1 MTEQMKESLLKIAKI
16 LNEAE
21 VTWGVGASL
30 MLHSLGIVEEVN
42 DIDIMVAIKDKDK
55 AVKVLE
61 KIANHIPTPQKDE
74 YETRYFGTF
83 EVDGTD
89 LDVMSGFRI
98 KHSDGVYEFPMDEQ
112 SVVKNEV
119 IDGIRIPYTSLED
132 WLVAYM
138 IMIKRESKVKLITD
152 YFGEEGVAH
161 PELLERALE
170 QDLPEE
176 IRKKINK
183 YL

>member
-1 MTEQMKESLLKIAKI
+1 M
-16 LNEAE
+16 
-21 VTWGVGASL
+21 
-30 MLHSLGIVEEVN
+30 
-42 DIDIMVAIKDKDK
+42 
-55 AVKVLE
+55 
-61 KIANHIPTPQKDE
+61 
-74 YETRYFGTF
+74 
-83 EVDGTD
+83 DGTD

-98 KHSDGVYEFPMDEQ
+98 KHSNGVYEFPMDEQ

-138 IMIKRESKVKLITD
+138 IMIKRESKVKMITD
-152 YFGEEGVAH
+152 YFGEAGVGH
-161 PELLERALE
+161 PKLLERALE

-176 IRKKINK
+176 IRKEINK

>member
-1 MTEQMKESLLKIAKI
+1 MKKSLLKIARV

-21 VTWGVGASL
+21 VIWGVGASL
-30 MLHSLGIVEEVN
+30 MLHSLGLVEEVN
-42 DIDIMVAIKDKDK
+42 DIDIMVDIKDKEK
-55 AVKVLE
+55 AVEALE
-61 KIANHIPTPQKDE
+61 KIANHIPTLQKDE

-98 KHSDGVYEFPMDEQ
+98 KHSDGVYEFPMDGQ
-112 SVVKNEV
+112 SVVKIDV
-119 IDGIRIPYTSLED
+119 IDGHRIPYTSLEE

-138 IMIKRESKVKLITD
+138 IMIKRESKVKMITD
-152 YFGEEGVAH
+152 YFDKEGVAH

-170 QDLPEE
+170 QDLPKE
-176 IRKKINK
+176 IRKEINK